1 MTASTSNIIIS
12 VAILPVIDFSCEFI
26 ISVAI
31 LPVIDFSCE
40 FIVFFDMKVGT
51 INKTIGNIKI
61 VALLPQLLGINVI
74 PH

>member
-1 MTASTSNIIIS
+1 MTASTINI
-12 VAILPVIDFSCEFI
+12 I

-51 INKTIGNIKI
+51 SNKTIGNIKI
-61 VALLPQLLGINVI
+61 VALLPQLLGINVMPNCI
-74 PH
+74 DSIYED